1 MADSKENSKEYKE
14 DSSKEGS
21 PKVSTPAS
29 SSSSKSSKEDL
40 NKESSRE
47 RENGGRGGDDHE
59 ACYTKGTLI
68 ATDKGERLIED
79 LVPGD
84 LLLTISGEYVPLKWV
99 GHRTV
104 DCENHSKPTNAWP
117 IRIAQGA
124 FGNNLPKRDLYLSP
138 LHSVYV
144 DNIFIPVVDLV
155 NDLTITQEPTAEIT
169 YYHLELPA
177 HNVIFA
183 EGLAAESYLDDNNR
197 GFFIGSD
204 SDPVNLI
211 AEFAEKKTSEAIW
224 QQQGFAKV
232 MRSGSP
238 EVEKI
243 KADLLTCAEEL
254 LNNKLAA

>member
-1 MADSKENSKEYKE
+1 MADAKV
-14 DSSKEGS
+14 SSKGRKGS
-21 PKVSTPAS
+21 
-29 SSSSKSSKEDL
+29 
-40 NKESSRE
+40 E
-47 RENGGRGGDDHE
+47 RENE
-59 ACYTKGTLI
+59 YPCYTKGTLVT
-68 ATDKGERLIED
+68 TDKGECLIED

-84 LLLTISGEYVPLKWV
+84 LLLTISGEYAPLKWV

-104 DCENHSKPTNAWP
+104 DCENHSKPTTAWP

-124 FGNNLPKRDLYLSP
+124 FGSGLPKRDLYLSP

-144 DNIFIPVVDLV
+144 DNIFIPVVDLI
-155 NDLTITQEPTAEIT
+155 NGLTITQEPTTEIT

-211 AEFAEKKTSEAIW
+211 AEFTEKKTSEEIW

-232 MRSGSP
+232 MRAGSK
-238 EVEKI
+238 EVDQI
-243 KADLLTCAEEL
+243 KTNLLTLADAL
-254 LNNKLAA
+254 LNSKIAA